1 MKGVQNASS
10 SYRDDL
16 VERLPAHDRRAATKA
31 AAAVMSKEQAK
42 LTDRQAA
49 ILLRLFA
56 PIADNPE
63 AVADDLWID
72 EDQLRDVD
80 RVLMMVGRLVNRRL
94 AYKRQDETSGRKA
107 YRLTATGILLARK
120 LTREAAL

>member
-1 MKGVQNASS
+1 
-10 SYRDDL
+10 
-16 VERLPAHDRRAATKA
+16 
-31 AAAVMSKEQAK
+31 MSKEQAK